1 MISKKILHI
10 KLQNY
15 KKKRKREAKTK
26 TKYGRRVNE
35 MRRHV
40 PLPVGVIVRE
50 GDGVI

>member
-15 KKKRKREAKTK
+15 KKKRKWEAKTK
-26 TKYGRRVNE
+26 TKYEG
-35 MRRHV
+35 MSYYLWA
-40 PLPVGVIVRE
+40 LPAGGIVRE

>member
-26 TKYGRRVNE
+26 TKYGG
-35 MRRHV
+35 MAHYLWS
-40 PLPVGVIVRE
+40 LPVGVIVRE